1 MVTKTGEMRLTK
13 ETERGEKQQNCVRRR
28 IEKDKKR
35 EEMKEEQRRRQEL
48 KDGAEEAKEM
58 T

>member
-28 IEKDKKR
+28 RIEKDKKKGGDER
-35 EEMKEEQRRRQEL
+35 
-48 KDGAEEAKEM
+48 GAEKE
-58 T
+58 TRVKGWR